1 MNNAQFKIECFKNGL
16 YSREQVID
24 FYNVVYEEN
33 TNFNK
38 RDAQLWMNGKTSYI
52 YKIDQTAIDM
62 INMLNKIR
70 AELIA
75 EESERIQK
83 GKPRYTKLF
92 KSEVDLWAVHNELLN
107 LPLNFYHS
115 ILLELKVTELDYY
128 ENIEQMENF
137 NEKH

>member
-33 TNFNK
+33 TKFNK
-38 RDAQLWMNGKTSYI
+38 RDAQLWMNGKASYI
-52 YKIDQTAIDM
+52 YTIDQTAIEM

-75 EESERIQK
+75 EESERIQN

-92 KSEVDLWAVHNELLN
+92 KSEIDLWAVHNEFMN
-107 LPLNFYHS
+107 LPLNFFHS
-115 ILLELKVTELDYY
+115 ILLELKVTEIDYY
-128 ENIEQMENF
+128 ENLAPMENF
-137 NEKH
+137 NERH

>member
-33 TNFNK
+33 TKFNK

-107 LPLNFYHS
+107 LPLNFYH
-115 ILLELKVTELDYY
+115 
-128 ENIEQMENF
+128 
-137 NEKH
+137 